1 MISNSDSHFLD
12 LEYSSRGEYKNK
24 SLLVSNIQNDTLYIK
39 EKTTPTSL
47 ALNDKLSVH
56 KNHSTSLTLLIPK
69 NLSVILNVNNST
81 TNVSGN
87 FSTFKLYQSLGEIY
101 LSDWNNSAIIQ
112 TLSAHITLIN
122 SKAKVIANQNENSNC
137 IKTNSSNVV
146 NISSVSGKIRCVV
159 F

>member
-47 ALNDKLSVH
+47 VLNDKLSVH

-81 TNVSGN
+81 TNISGN

-101 LSDWNNSAIIQ
+101 LTDWSNSAIIQ

-122 SKAKVIANQNENSNC
+122 SKVKVIANQNENSNC
-137 IKTNSSNVV
+137 VKTNSSNVV
-146 NISSVSGKIRCVV
+146 NISSVSGKISCVV